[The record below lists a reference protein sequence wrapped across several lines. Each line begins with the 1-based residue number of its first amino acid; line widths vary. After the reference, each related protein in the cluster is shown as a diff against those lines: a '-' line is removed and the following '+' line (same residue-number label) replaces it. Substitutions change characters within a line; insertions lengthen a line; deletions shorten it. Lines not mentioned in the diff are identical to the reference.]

1 MYQLIYDLL
10 LTITLMLM
18 GMFGLGMFVQEGH
31 SIYLGLTAS
40 AVLMFTV
47 VYTFTMP
54 RYLSLPDRNENKH
67 LVRFICEISQKFA
80 MFFLL
85 LECFIIIA
93 SN

>member
-1 MYQLIYDLL
+1 MNQLVYDLV

-18 GMFGLGMFVQEGH
+18 GMFGLGLFVQEDH
-31 SIYLGLTAS
+31 SIYLGMTSA
-40 AVLMFTV
+40 AVLMLTV

-67 LVRFICEISQKFA
+67 LVRFICEVSQKFA
-80 MFFLL
+80 LFFLL